1 MATEIDELLAQALGR
16 LGGPGARI
24 VSRWLPPNVGEE
36 QLELPWPRAELEPAV
51 IAFLEAYGTP
61 VALRDPS
68 SSDGH
73 SALVGSGRLRLNPAV
88 VTVWLTEVAPGRTRL
103 RVRGIAKEG
112 WIKQRGG
119 EQVAREIAA
128 ALGDPR

>member
-1 MATEIDELLAQALGR
+1 MASEIDEVLAQALGR

-24 VSRWLPPNVGEE
+24 VGRWLPQNVGEE
-36 QLELPWPRAELEPAV
+36 ELELPLTRAELEPAV
-51 IAFLEAYGTP
+51 AALLAAYGTLLP
-61 VALRDPS
+61 LRDPAS
-68 SSDGH
+68 SGGH

-88 VTVWLTEVAPGRTRL
+88 VTVWITEVAPGRARL

-128 ALGDPR
+128 ALADPR